1 MTIKG
6 TLFSATCAAG
16 MIIAG
21 TAGASVYDPTGATTT
36 TTYSIDFTGDQVPQ
50 SALLFDDIGGSGV
63 GLTVR
68 ASDFAYNEGNLTNY
82 WNQSLNGGTGGFTQD
97 ALYDGMNV
105 GRYSSGLGVCS
116 GSVTQSGFYC
126 SEDIS
131 SIDGYGTDIART
143 VGGTDLPATGE
154 VGASDEMVVFMFS
167 EMVRLVSVS
176 FTGFDDNDDFVFR
189 MLDPLG
195 SYLPDLDAN
204 GDDNGNAT
212 PSYMFADDWT
222 GSMFGIGARQ
232 NDDGFR
238 ISGLSFEHVA
248 PIPLPAGGVLL
259 LTALGGLGIAARRR
273 KA

>member
-21 TAGASVYDPTGATTT
+21 TAGASVYDPTGYTTT
-36 TTYSIDFTGDQVPQ
+36 TTYSIDFTGDQDWQ

-68 ASDFAYNEGNLTNY
+68 ASDFAYNGGNLTRAWKQN
-82 WNQSLNGGTGGFTQD
+82 LNSGSGAFTED
-97 ALYDGMNV
+97 ELYDGLNV
-105 GRYSSGLGVCS
+105 GRNVGGIGVCS
-116 GSVTQSGFYC
+116 GTSNGSDCTGDSGSV
-126 SEDIS
+126 
-131 SIDGYGTDIART
+131 DGYGTDIGRN
-143 VGGTDLPATGE
+143 GGNPTGE
-154 VGASDEMVVFMFS
+154 VGVSDEMVVFMFS

-248 PIPLPAGGVLL
+248 PIPLPATGLMLL
-259 LTALGGLGIAARRR
+259 GALGGLGIAARRR

>member
-1 MTIKG
+1 
-6 TLFSATCAAG
+6 
-16 MIIAG
+16 
-21 TAGASVYDPTGATTT
+21 
-36 TTYSIDFTGDQVPQ
+36 
-50 SALLFDDIGGSGV
+50 
-63 GLTVR
+63 
-68 ASDFAYNEGNLTNY
+68 
-82 WNQSLNGGTGGFTQD
+82 
-97 ALYDGMNV
+97 
-105 GRYSSGLGVCS
+105 
-116 GSVTQSGFYC
+116 
-126 SEDIS
+126 
-131 SIDGYGTDIART
+131 
-143 VGGTDLPATGE
+143 
-154 VGASDEMVVFMFS
+154 MFS

-189 MLDPLG
+189 MFDPLG

>member
-6 TLFSATCAAG
+6 TLLSATCAAG
-16 MIIAG
+16 VIIAG
-21 TAGASVYDPTGATTT
+21 PAAASVYDPTGATRT

-50 SALLFDDIGGSGV
+50 SALLFGDIGGSGV
-63 GLTVR
+63 DLTVR
-68 ASDFAYNEGNLTNY
+68 ASDFAYNEGNLTRA
-82 WNQSLNGGTGGFTQD
+82 WNQSLNGGAGGFTQD

-105 GRYSSGLGVCS
+105 GRYSGGLGVCS
-116 GSVTQSGFYC
+116 GTVTQTGYYC
-126 SEDIS
+126 SGDIS

-143 VGGTDLPATGE
+143 VNGTTLDATGP

-176 FTGFDDNDDFVFR
+176 FTGFDDNDQFVFR
-189 MLDPLG
+189 MFDPLDI
-195 SYLPDLDAN
+195 YLTDLDAN
-204 GDDNGNAT
+204 GDDDTNRSPT
-212 PSYMFADDWT
+212 YRFADNWT
-222 GSMFGIGARQ
+222 GTMFGIGARE
-232 NDDGFR
+232 NDDEFR

-259 LTALGGLGIAARRR
+259 LTALGGLALARRR

>member
-21 TAGASVYDPTGATTT
+21 TAGAAIYD
-36 TTYSIDFTGDQVPQ
+36 IDFSGDQVPQ
-50 SALLFDDIGGSGV
+50 SALVFGDAGGSGV
-63 GLTVR
+63 DLTVQ

-82 WNQSLNGGTGGFTQD
+82 WNQSLNAGVGGFTQD
-97 ALYDGMNV
+97 ELYAGLNV

-143 VGGTDLPATGE
+143 VGGSTLAATGE

-176 FTGFDDNDDFVFR
+176 FTGFDSNDQFVFR
-189 MLDPLG
+189 VLDPLG
-195 SYLPDLDAN
+195 TYLTDLDAN
-204 GDDNGNAT
+204 GADDANST
-212 PSYMFADDWT
+212 PTYMFGDDWT
-222 GSMFGIGARQ
+222 GTMFGIGARQ
-232 NDDGFR
+232 NDDEFR
-238 ISGLSFEHVA
+238 ISGLSFEYVA

-259 LTALGGLGIAARRR
+259 LTALGGLALARRR

>member
-16 MIIAG
+16 MFIAG
-21 TAGASVYDPTGATTT
+21 TAGAAIYD
-36 TTYSIDFTGDQVPQ
+36 IDFSGDQVPQ
-50 SALLFDDIGGSGV
+50 SALVFGDAGGSGV
-63 GLTVR
+63 DLTVR

-82 WNQSLNGGTGGFTQD
+82 WNQSLNAGVGGFTQD
-97 ALYDGMNV
+97 ELYAGLNV

-143 VGGTDLPATGE
+143 VGGTDLAATGE

-176 FTGFDDNDDFVFR
+176 FTGFDSNDEFVFR

-195 SYLPDLDAN
+195 SYLTDLDAN
-204 GDDNGNAT
+204 GADDANRT
-212 PSYMFADDWT
+212 PTYMFGDVWNGT
-222 GSMFGIGARQ
+222 MFGIGARQ
-232 NDDGFR
+232 NDDEFR
-238 ISGLSFEHVA
+238 ISGLSFEYVA
-248 PIPLPAGGVLL
+248 PIPLPATGLMLL
-259 LTALGGLGIAARRR
+259 GALGGLGIAARRR